1 MNTYIESLLK
11 DVKRMREEPKK
22 KISKMLTREGHRQLA
37 NEFNE
42 LKNVVRPK
50 VVDGVATAAAEGDR
64 SENAEYIYGKKR
76 LREIDKRLGYLTN
89 LLKDVKVVDPAT
101 LSGDRVCFGSTVK
114 LRGDDG
120 LEKTFQLVG
129 VGEAYPNLG
138 SISWQSPVG
147 LALHG
152 KKVGDFVI
160 VKTPQGEMELEV
172 IEISFV

>member
-1 MNTYIESLLK
+1 MT
-11 DVKRMREEPKK
+11 EEPKK
-22 KISKMLTREGHRQLA
+22 TPKKMLTLDGHRQLA
-37 NEFNE
+37 DEFNH
-42 LKNVVRPK
+42 LKNILRPK

-76 LREIDKRLGYLTN
+76 LREIDKRLGYLTS
-89 LLKDVKVVDPAT
+89 LLKDVKVVDPST

-114 LRGDDG
+114 VVGDDG
-120 LEKTFQLVG
+120 FIKSFQLVG

-152 KKVGDFVI
+152 KKVGDFV
-160 VKTPQGEMELEV
+160 VVQTPQGDLEFEV
-172 IEISFV
+172 VEILFGPA